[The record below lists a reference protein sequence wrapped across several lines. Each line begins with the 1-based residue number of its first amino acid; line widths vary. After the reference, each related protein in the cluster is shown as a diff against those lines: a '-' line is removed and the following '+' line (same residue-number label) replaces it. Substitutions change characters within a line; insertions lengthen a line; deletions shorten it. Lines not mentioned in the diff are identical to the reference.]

1 MIRRPPRSTLFPY
14 TTLFRSLPIV
24 KFWLPSGGSSMRLH
38 RQVSGPSGT
47 EFFFFHMSP
56 KPIYILDMED
66 YPPPNGGDMAP
77 SLGSESYLSRRAAE
91 GKKSERFHGRRE
103 PS

>member
-1 MIRRPPRSTLFPY
+1 
-14 TTLFRSLPIV
+14 
-24 KFWLPSGGSSMRLH
+24 MRLP
-38 RQVSGPSGT
+38 RQVSRPSGT

-66 YPPPNGGDMAP
+66 YPPPNRGDMAP

-103 PS
+103 PSQGGRQRPIQLLFHPVPQGALCNRCD